1 MAIDQART
9 SNSSVSHQHGQCQ
22 CPSERTSR
30 AVPRRRR
37 SGEGRAVSH
46 VRGRVPR
53 HHGPCVPAWCRDTR
67 MPRGTGPGRTAHP
80 SASSRQ
86 GGDTWAGFGHVT
98 VSGKTVAEPVLGS
111 TRPLRTALYCT
122 PVLYFG
128 FVARQS
134 IDIGGT
140 TSIIL
145 WPHPSIRARDL
156 VLGRR
161 NVLSDTLPDQTDSWL
176 LYLITNKSSQPE
188 SPVNEHSHSN
198 YLTLFVSLDVEAW
211 SLHEKGLSTNL
222 KSSIPSA
229 ERSDVQ

>member
-161 NVLSDTLPDQTDSWL
+161 NVLSDTLRIRQTVDYCTWSLTNPASQRVLSMNTRTAIIWPF
-176 LYLITNKSSQPE
+176 LYLLMSRRGRYTKKACQR
-188 SPVNEHSHSN
+188 
-198 YLTLFVSLDVEAW
+198 T
-211 SLHEKGLSTNL
+211 
-222 KSSIPSA
+222 
-229 ERSDVQ
+229 